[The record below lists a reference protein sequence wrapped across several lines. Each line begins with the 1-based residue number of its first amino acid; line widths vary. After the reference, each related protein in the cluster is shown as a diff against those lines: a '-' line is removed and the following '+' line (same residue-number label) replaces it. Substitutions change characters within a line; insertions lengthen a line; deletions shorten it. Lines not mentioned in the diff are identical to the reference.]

1 MADILRLD
9 GSAVDAEPL
18 KRNHSIAQTLTE
30 LQEANDAGRIKA
42 IVGLYI
48 CPDGM
53 WQAIWDLP
61 SADERNGFP
70 WDLAAQ
76 GALTMLLGQ
85 MNEAAVERPPGQED
99 KP

>member
-9 GSAVDAEPL
+9 GSAVDPAPL
-18 KRNHSIAQTLTE
+18 KRNHGIAETLTN
-30 LQEANDAGRIKA
+30 LQAINDAGSIKA
-42 IVGLYI
+42 IIGLYI

-76 GALTMLLGQ
+76 GALMTLLGQ